1 MKIQEKGFYLPLK
14 RTRYL
19 LTYSLLLHMLAVIS
33 VSLLAVSMIVKL
45 LFITAVFISQF
56 LHIYRLGFINKYC
69 KRPIALLNPVT
80 EYWQIRYAN
89 GALTPHLSLESAWV
103 TRLAV
108 IVNLKLPNN
117 KRLTV
122 FICKD
127 AVDKDQ
133 FRQLRVRIR
142 LAFFQ
147 Q

>member
-1 MKIQEKGFYLPLK
+1 MQEKGFYLPLK
-14 RTRYL
+14 RSRYL
-19 LTYSLLLHMLAVIS
+19 VTYSLLLHTLAVIS

-45 LFITAVFISQF
+45 LLFTAVFISQY
-56 LHIYRLGFINKYC
+56 LHIYRLGFIQTYS

-80 EYWQIRYAN
+80 EYWQIRYADN
-89 GALTPHLSLESAWV
+89 ALTPHLSLESAWV

>member
-1 MKIQEKGFYLPLK
+1 MQEKGFYLPLK
-14 RTRYL
+14 RSRYL
-19 LTYSLLLHMLAVIS
+19 VTYSLLLHTLAVIS

-45 LFITAVFISQF
+45 LLFTAVFISLY
-56 LHIYRLGFINKYC
+56 LHIYRLGFIETYS

-80 EYWQIRYAN
+80 EYWQIRYADN
-89 GALTPHLSLESAWV
+89 ALTPHLSLESAWV

>member
-1 MKIQEKGFYLPLK
+1 MQEKGFYLPLK
-14 RTRYL
+14 RSRSL
-19 LTYSLLLHMLAVIS
+19 VTYSLLLHTLAVIS

-45 LFITAVFISQF
+45 LLFTAVFISLY
-56 LHIYRLGFINKYC
+56 LHIYRLGFIETYS

-80 EYWQIRYAN
+80 EYWQIRYADN
-89 GALTPHLSLESAWV
+89 ALTPHLSLESAWV

>member
-1 MKIQEKGFYLPLK
+1 MQEKGFYLPLK
-14 RTRYL
+14 RSRYL
-19 LTYSLLLHMLAVIS
+19 LAYSLLLHTLAVIS
-33 VSLLAVSMIVKL
+33 VSLLAASMIVNL
-45 LFITAVFISQF
+45 LFVTAVFISQY
-56 LHIYRLGFINKYC
+56 LHIYRLGFIKAFS

-80 EYWQIRYAN
+80 EYWQIRYADN
-89 GALTPHLSLESAWV
+89 ALTPHLSLESAWV

-108 IVNLKLPNN
+108 IVNLKQPNN

-122 FICKD
+122 FISKD
-127 AVDKDQ
+127 AVNKDQ